1 MAKTLEAPLAR
12 LPTPVFASPSLP
24 PENDLNG
31 FPATCSEGKRFA
43 QEAWLR
49 SVRARGLVLS
59 RNKLKVIEA
68 PTNNQ
73 QRIGEGTRDGRHI
86 AFYSRQCSRDSL
98 RNFQG

>member
-1 MAKTLEAPLAR
+1 MLQTLEAPLA
-12 LPTPVFASPSLP
+12 PDSPAHPCFYFSFS

-49 SVRARGLVLS
+49 VATEGSVPS
-59 RNKLKVIEA
+59 RKKLKVVEA

-73 QRIGEGTRDGRHI
+73 QRMGEAHGM

-98 RNFQG
+98 RSFRG